1 MTVINTNSAAL
12 LTANSI
18 NINER
23 NMTKTMERLSTGQ
36 RINSAADDAA
46 GLAISNRMTS
56 QIRGLEQAGRN
67 ANNASSMVTLA
78 DGAAEQITNILQR
91 MRELVVQAA
100 DGSNEATDVALLNV
114 EFIEAA
120 KEIDRITDVTEF
132 NGKNLL
138 SGSVGGAGNSAVTF
152 QMGANAGQTLQ
163 VDFGDFNL
171 ADGGTGGAI
180 GSVDLAAF
188 IDADANG
195 TNGDVVIRHPDGQT
209 TTFTAAELTAN
220 VANVAQFVNYAN
232 AQFIAEGTN
241 LTAVNNGG
249 ALQIQTNTNGNFS
262 DWVDTTDGNHV
273 VTVGGTAEA
282 ETNPATGSAGG
293 PMGADL
299 SSFTSDGFDANL
311 TTTLAK
317 IEAAIDGVATQRAVF
332 GATMNRLEYAIDNL
346 SSSSIA
352 TSSARSRIVDA
363 NYATE
368 TTALAKTQIISQ
380 ASTAMLA
387 QANQKSQTVMQLL
400 QG

>member
-114 EFIEAA
+114 EFVEAA
-120 KEIDRITDVTEF
+120 EEIDRIVDASEF

-138 SGSVGGAGNSAVTF
+138 DGSAGGAGNSVVTF
-152 QMGANAGQTLQ
+152 QVGANAGQTLQ
-163 VDFGDFNL
+163 VDFADFNL
-171 ADGGTGGAI
+171 DASGTAI
-180 GSVDLAAF
+180 
-188 IDADANG
+188 ADAVTTAG
-195 TNGDVVIRHPDGQT
+195 DTNTAGVLTYTLDVTTMDAGDRLTIADVSYTVTGNEADNTDLVAALNASTDSTLSQFNFTGT
-209 TTFTAAELTAN
+209 TTVVATAAVTGNTGTVTTATLADIN
-220 VANVAQFVNYAN
+220 R
-232 AQFIAEGTN
+232 
-241 LTAVNNGG
+241 
-249 ALQIQTNTNGNFS
+249 
-262 DWVDTTDGNHV
+262 
-273 VTVGGTAEA
+273 
-282 ETNPATGSAGG
+282 ETG
-293 PMGADL
+293 PMSGNL
-299 SSFTSDGFDANL
+299 SSFATTGFDSDL
-311 TTTLAK
+311 TTTLEK
-317 IEAAIDGVATQRAVF
+317 IESAIDGVATQRATF

-352 TSSARSRIVDA
+352 TSSARSRIEDA
-363 NYATE
+363 NYASE

-380 ASTAMLA
+380 AATAMLA
-387 QANQKSQTVMQLL
+387 QANQKSQTVLSLL
-400 QG
+400 Q

>member
-67 ANNASSMVTLA
+67 ANNATSMVTLA

-138 SGSVGGAGNSAVTF
+138 SGNVGGVGSSIVTF
-152 QMGANAGQTLQ
+152 QMGANAGQTLD
-163 VDFGDFNL
+163 VDFSDFNL
-171 ADGGTGGAI
+171 AAGGATI
-180 GSVDLAAF
+180 VKNFVDGTAGPTAAVNTFTVDVTALTAGDRVVLGDVSYTVTGNETDNTALAAALAASTDPALALF
-188 IDADANG
+188 TYNG
-195 TNGDVVIRHPDGQT
+195 ST
-209 TTFTAAELTAN
+209 TTSIVATAITLGVIGADPLGDMLT
-220 VANVAQFVNYAN
+220 
-232 AQFIAEGTN
+232 
-241 LTAVNNGG
+241 
-249 ALQIQTNTNGNFS
+249 
-262 DWVDTTDGNHV
+262 
-273 VTVGGTAEA
+273 
-282 ETNPATGSAGG
+282 ETG
-293 PMGADL
+293 PMGANL
-299 SSFTSDGFDANL
+299 SSFATTGFDSDL
-311 TTTLAK
+311 TETLEK
-317 IEAAIDGVATQRAVF
+317 IESAIDGVATQRAVF

>member
-67 ANNASSMVTLA
+67 ANNATSMVTLA

-138 SGSVGGAGNSAVTF
+138 SGNVGGAGSSIVTF
-152 QMGANAGQTLQ
+152 QMGANAGQTLD
-163 VDFGDFNL
+163 VDFSDFNL
-171 ADGGTGGAI
+171 AAGGATLT
-180 GSVDLAAF
+180 GAFTDAATPADNATKTFSVDVTALTAG
-188 IDADANG
+188 DRVVL
-195 TNGDVVIRHPDGQT
+195 GDVSYTVTGNEADNTDLIAALNASTDAALSQF
-209 TTFTAAELTAN
+209 TFTATATTV
-220 VANVAQFVNYAN
+220 VA
-232 AQFIAEGTN
+232 
-241 LTAVNNGG
+241 TA
-249 ALQIQTNTNGNFS
+249 
-262 DWVDTTDGNHV
+262 DTTGVLGADPLGEMV
-273 VTVGGTAEA
+273 R
-282 ETNPATGSAGG
+282 ATG
-293 PMGADL
+293 PMSGDL
-299 SSFTSDGFDANL
+299 SSFTTTGFDSDL
-311 TTTLAK
+311 TETLEK
-317 IEAAIDGVATQRAVF
+317 IESAIDGVATQRATF

-352 TSSARSRIVDA
+352 TSSARSRIEDA
-363 NYATE
+363 NYASE

-380 ASTAMLA
+380 AATAMLA
-387 QANQKSQTVMQLL
+387 QANQKSQTVLSLL
-400 QG
+400 Q

>member
-1 MTVINTNSAAL
+1 MTVINTNSAAM
-12 LTANSI
+12 LTANSLR
-18 NINER
+18 INE
-23 NMTKTMERLSTGQ
+23 NSMTAAMERLSTGK

-46 GLAISNRMTS
+46 GLAIANRMTS
-56 QIRGLEQAGRN
+56 QIRGLDQAARN
-67 ANNASSMVTLA
+67 ANNAASMLQLA
-78 DGAAEQITNILQR
+78 DGAAEQLTNILQR

-114 EFIEAA
+114 EFVEAA
-120 KEIDRITDVTEF
+120 EEIDRIVDASEF

-138 SGSVGGAGNSAVTF
+138 DGSAGGAGNSAVTF
-152 QMGANAGQTLQ
+152 QVGANAGQTLQ

-171 ADGGTGGAI
+171 ADGGIGGAV
-180 GSVDLAAF
+180 GSVDLAGF
-188 IDADANG
+188 VTADANG

-220 VANVAQFVNYAN
+220 VASVAEFVNYAN
-232 AQFIAEGTN
+232 AQFIYEGTN

-262 DWVDTTDGNHV
+262 DWVDATDGNHV

-282 ETNPATGSAGG
+282 ETNPVTGSAGG

-299 SSFTSDGFDANL
+299 SSFASDGFDADL

-317 IEAAIDGVATQRAVF
+317 IETAIDGVATQRATF
-332 GATMNRLEYAIDNL
+332 GATINRLEYAIDNL

-352 TSSARSRIVDA
+352 TSSARSRIEDA
-363 NYATE
+363 NYASE

-380 ASTAMLA
+380 AATAMLA
-387 QANQKSQTVMQLL
+387 QANQKSQTVLSLL
-400 QG
+400 Q

>member
-67 ANNASSMVTLA
+67 ANNATSMVTLA

-114 EFIEAA
+114 EFVEAA

-138 SGSVGGAGNSAVTF
+138 SGNVGGVGSSIVTF
-152 QMGANAGQTLQ
+152 QMGANAGQTLD
-163 VDFGDFNL
+163 VDFADFNL
-171 ADGGTGGAI
+171 AA
-180 GSVDLAAF
+180 
-188 IDADANG
+188 
-195 TNGDVVIRHPDGQT
+195 
-209 TTFTAAELTAN
+209 
-220 VANVAQFVNYAN
+220 
-232 AQFIAEGTN
+232 
-241 LTAVNNGG
+241 
-249 ALQIQTNTNGNFS
+249 
-262 DWVDTTDGNHV
+262 
-273 VTVGGTAEA
+273 GGTAIADAVTTAGDTTTAGVLTYTLDVTTMDAGDRLTIADVSYTVTGNEA
-282 ETNPATGSAGG
+282 DNTDLVAALNASTDSTLSQFNFTGTTTVVATAAVPGNTGTVTTSTLADINRETG
-293 PMGADL
+293 PMSGNL
-299 SSFTSDGFDANL
+299 SSFATTGFDSDL
-311 TTTLAK
+311 TTTLEK
-317 IEAAIDGVATQRAVF
+317 IESAIDGVATQRAVF

>member
-67 ANNASSMVTLA
+67 ANNATSMVTLA

-138 SGSVGGAGNSAVTF
+138 SGNVGGAGSSIVTF
-152 QMGANAGQTLQ
+152 QMGANAGQTLD
-163 VDFGDFNL
+163 VDFSDFNL
-171 ADGGTGGAI
+171 AAGGATLT
-180 GSVDLAAF
+180 GAFSDAATPTDNATKTFTVDVTALTAG
-188 IDADANG
+188 DRVVL
-195 TNGDVVIRHPDGQT
+195 GDVSYTVTGNEADNTDLIAALNASTDAALSQF
-209 TTFTAAELTAN
+209 TFTATATTV
-220 VANVAQFVNYAN
+220 VA
-232 AQFIAEGTN
+232 
-241 LTAVNNGG
+241 TA
-249 ALQIQTNTNGNFS
+249 
-262 DWVDTTDGNHV
+262 DTTGVLGADPLDDM
-273 VTVGGTAEA
+273 VT
-282 ETNPATGSAGG
+282 ETG
-293 PMGADL
+293 PMGANL
-299 SSFTSDGFDANL
+299 SSFATTGFDSDL
-311 TTTLAK
+311 TETLEK
-317 IEAAIDGVATQRAVF
+317 IESAIDGVATQRAVF

>member
-67 ANNASSMVTLA
+67 ANNATSMVTLA

-114 EFIEAA
+114 EFVEAA

-138 SGSVGGAGNSAVTF
+138 SGNVGGVGSSIVTF
-152 QMGANAGQTLQ
+152 QMGANAGQTLD
-163 VDFGDFNL
+163 VDFSDFNL
-171 ADGGTGGAI
+171 AAGGTTI
-180 GSVDLAAF
+180 VKNFVDGTAAPTAAVNTF
-188 IDADANG
+188 TVDVTAMDAGDRV
-195 TNGDVVIRHPDGQT
+195 TLGDVSYTVTGNETDNTDLITALNASTDAALSQ
-209 TTFTAAELTAN
+209 FT
-220 VANVAQFVNYAN
+220 
-232 AQFIAEGTN
+232 
-241 LTAVNNGG
+241 
-249 ALQIQTNTNGNFS
+249 FS
-262 DWVDTTDGNHV
+262 DNTTVLATADTAGVLGADPLGDMV
-273 VTVGGTAEA
+273 R
-282 ETNPATGSAGG
+282 ATG
-293 PMGADL
+293 PMSGDL
-299 SSFTSDGFDANL
+299 SSFTTTGFDSDL
-311 TTTLAK
+311 TETLEK
-317 IEAAIDGVATQRAVF
+317 IESAIDGVATQRATF

-352 TSSARSRIVDA
+352 TSSARSRIEDA
-363 NYATE
+363 NYASE

-380 ASTAMLA
+380 AATAMLA
-387 QANQKSQTVMQLL
+387 QANQKSQTVLSLL
-400 QG
+400 Q

>member
-1 MTVINTNSAAL
+1 MTVINTNSAAM
-12 LTANSI
+12 LTANSLR
-18 NINER
+18 INE
-23 NMTKTMERLSTGQ
+23 NSMTAAMERLSTGK

-46 GLAISNRMTS
+46 GLAIANRMTS
-56 QIRGLEQAGRN
+56 QIRGLDQAARN
-67 ANNASSMVTLA
+67 ANNAASMLQLA
-78 DGAAEQITNILQR
+78 DGAAEQLTNILQR

-120 KEIDRITDVTEF
+120 QEIDRIVDASEF

-138 SGSVGGAGNSAVTF
+138 DGSAGGADSIVTF
-152 QMGANAGQTLQ
+152 QVGANAGQTLQ
-163 VDFGDFNL
+163 VDFADFNL
-171 ADGGTGGAI
+171 DASGTAI
-180 GSVDLAAF
+180 
-188 IDADANG
+188 ADAVTTAGDTSTAGVLTYAVDVTTMDAGDRLTIADVSYTVTGNEADNTDLVAALNAG
-195 TNGDVVIRHPDGQT
+195 TDSTLSQFNFTGT
-209 TTFTAAELTAN
+209 TTVVATAAVPANTGTVTTATLADIN
-220 VANVAQFVNYAN
+220 R
-232 AQFIAEGTN
+232 
-241 LTAVNNGG
+241 
-249 ALQIQTNTNGNFS
+249 
-262 DWVDTTDGNHV
+262 
-273 VTVGGTAEA
+273 
-282 ETNPATGSAGG
+282 ETG
-293 PMGADL
+293 PMSGNL
-299 SSFTSDGFDANL
+299 SSFATTGFDSDL
-311 TTTLAK
+311 TTTLEK
-317 IEAAIDGVATQRAVF
+317 LESAIDGVATQRAVF

>member
-1 MTVINTNSAAL
+1 MTVINTNSAAM
-12 LTANSI
+12 LTANSLR
-18 NINER
+18 INE
-23 NMTKTMERLSTGQ
+23 NSMTAAMERLSTGK

-46 GLAISNRMTS
+46 GLAIANRMTS
-56 QIRGLEQAGRN
+56 QIRGLDQAARN
-67 ANNASSMVTLA
+67 ANNAASMLQLA
-78 DGAAEQITNILQR
+78 DGAAEQLTNILQR

-138 SGSVGGAGNSAVTF
+138 SGNVGGAGSSIVTF
-152 QMGANAGQTLQ
+152 QMGANAGQTLD
-163 VDFGDFNL
+163 VDFSDFNL
-171 ADGGTGGAI
+171 AAGGATLT
-180 GSVDLAAF
+180 GAFTDAATPTNNATKTYTVDVTALTAGDRVVLGDVSYTVTGNETDNTALAAALNASTDPALALF
-188 IDADANG
+188 
-195 TNGDVVIRHPDGQT
+195 TYDGST
-209 TTFTAAELTAN
+209 TTSIVATADTAG
-220 VANVAQFVNYAN
+220 V
-232 AQFIAEGTN
+232 
-241 LTAVNNGG
+241 LG
-249 ALQIQTNTNGNFS
+249 ADPLG
-262 DWVDTTDGNHV
+262 DM
-273 VTVGGTAEA
+273 VT
-282 ETNPATGSAGG
+282 ETG
-293 PMGADL
+293 PMGANL
-299 SSFTSDGFDANL
+299 SSFATTGFDSDL
-311 TTTLAK
+311 TETLEK
-317 IEAAIDGVATQRAVF
+317 IESAIDGVATQRAVF

>member
-67 ANNASSMVTLA
+67 ANNATSMVTLA

-138 SGSVGGAGNSAVTF
+138 SGNVGGVGSSIVTF
-152 QMGANAGQTLQ
+152 QMGANAGQTLD
-163 VDFGDFNL
+163 VDFSDFNL
-171 ADGGTGGAI
+171 AAGGAPI
-180 GSVDLAAF
+180 VKNFVDGLATPTAAVNTF
-188 IDADANG
+188 TVDVTALSAGDRVVL
-195 TNGDVVIRHPDGQT
+195 GDVSYTVTGNETDNTALATALNASTDPALALFAYDGST
-209 TTFTAAELTAN
+209 TNSIVATAITPGVL
-220 VANVAQFVNYAN
+220 
-232 AQFIAEGTN
+232 
-241 LTAVNNGG
+241 G
-249 ALQIQTNTNGNFS
+249 ADPLG
-262 DWVDTTDGNHV
+262 DM
-273 VTVGGTAEA
+273 VT
-282 ETNPATGSAGG
+282 ETG
-293 PMGADL
+293 PMGANL
-299 SSFTSDGFDANL
+299 SSFATTGFDQDL
-311 TTTLAK
+311 TVTLEK
-317 IEAAIDGVATQRAVF
+317 IESAIDGVATQRAVF
-332 GATMNRLEYAIDNL
+332 GATMNRLEYAIDSL

>member
-1 MTVINTNSAAL
+1 MTVINTNSAAM
-12 LTANSI
+12 LTANSLR
-18 NINER
+18 INE
-23 NMTKTMERLSTGQ
+23 NSMTAAMERLSTGK

-46 GLAISNRMTS
+46 GLAIANRMTS
-56 QIRGLEQAGRN
+56 QIRGLDQAARN
-67 ANNASSMVTLA
+67 ANNAASMLQLA
-78 DGAAEQITNILQR
+78 DGAAEQLTNILQR
-91 MRELVVQAA
+91 MRELVVQAN

-114 EFIEAA
+114 EFVEAA
-120 KEIDRITDVTEF
+120 QEIDRIVDASEF

-138 SGSVGGAGNSAVTF
+138 DGSAGGAGNSAVIF
-152 QMGANAGQTLQ
+152 QVGANAGQTLQ

-171 ADGGTGGAI
+171 ADGGIGGAK

-188 IDADANG
+188 VTADADG

-220 VANVAQFVNYAN
+220 VASVAEFVNYAN
-232 AQFIAEGTN
+232 AQFISEGTN

-262 DWVDTTDGNHV
+262 DWVDATDGNHV
-273 VTVGGTAEA
+273 VTVGVTAEV
-282 ETNPATGSAGG
+282 ETNPVTGLAGG

-311 TTTLAK
+311 TITLAK
-317 IEAAIDGVATQRAVF
+317 IEAAIDGVATQRATF

-352 TSSARSRIVDA
+352 TSSARSRIEDA
-363 NYATE
+363 NYASE

-380 ASTAMLA
+380 AATAMLA
-387 QANQKSQTVMQLL
+387 QANQKSQTVLSLL
-400 QG
+400 Q

>member
-67 ANNASSMVTLA
+67 ANNATSMVTLA

-138 SGSVGGAGNSAVTF
+138 SGNVGGVGSSIVTF
-152 QMGANAGQTLQ
+152 QMGANAGQTLD
-163 VDFGDFNL
+163 VDFSDFNL
-171 ADGGTGGAI
+171 AAGGATI
-180 GSVDLAAF
+180 VKNFVDGTAAPTAAVNTFTVDVTALTAGDRVVLGDVSYTVTGNETDNTALAAALTASTDPALALF
-188 IDADANG
+188 TYNG
-195 TNGDVVIRHPDGQT
+195 ST
-209 TTFTAAELTAN
+209 TTSIVATAITLGVIGADPLGDMLT
-220 VANVAQFVNYAN
+220 
-232 AQFIAEGTN
+232 
-241 LTAVNNGG
+241 
-249 ALQIQTNTNGNFS
+249 
-262 DWVDTTDGNHV
+262 
-273 VTVGGTAEA
+273 
-282 ETNPATGSAGG
+282 ETG
-293 PMGADL
+293 PMGANL
-299 SSFTSDGFDANL
+299 SSFATTGFDSDL
-311 TTTLAK
+311 TETLEK
-317 IEAAIDGVATQRAVF
+317 IESAIDGVATQRAVF